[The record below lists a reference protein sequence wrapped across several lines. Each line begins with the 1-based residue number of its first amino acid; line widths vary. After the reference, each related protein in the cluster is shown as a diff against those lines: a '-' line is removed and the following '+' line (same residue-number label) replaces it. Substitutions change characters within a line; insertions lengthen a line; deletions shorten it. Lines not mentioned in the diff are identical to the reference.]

1 MQTNLFCAYSR
12 HKKWLKMDRVELIDL
27 AEQILEAH
35 KENLLIDPFIRI
47 KIEVAEGEFTSQCIP
62 DKSPMAWIIQL
73 NPERHRDF
81 YDIQYSIL
89 EALFVILFDD
99 FKLVTDKASMKEIQ
113 KRVIARVTTAFC
125 EVFSD
130 NDEDVEEDYDE
141 ED

>member
-1 MQTNLFCAYSR
+1 MI
-12 HKKWLKMDRVELIDL
+12 MDRVELADL
-27 AEQILEAH
+27 AEQILDAH

-62 DKSPMAWIIQL
+62 DKSPMSWIIQL

-89 EALFVILFDD
+89 ESLFVILFDD
-99 FKLVTDKASMKEIQ
+99 FKLATDKGSIEEVS
-113 KRVIARVTTAFC
+113 KRIIARVTTAFC

-130 NDEDVEEDYDE
+130 NSEDDEEDYDE